1 MRTHR
6 SSPLYLIIFVLF
18 MSVSVIITVAL
29 TGYNTYLGSKASRT
43 MAEMYLSAQSDKVI
57 LESRRMFDPAIAAIE
72 LFGTK
77 DACRFSD
84 YPRIPVEQAPS
95 TITILGTLQRF
106 PQMLSIYQGHDNGEF
121 FEALALQET
130 ASGLRGQLGAPRE
143 AQFVVRTITTDRN
156 SLSALQESRIWFD
169 GNLNPMGRQDNLP
182 PLFDPRTRPWY
193 TAAKNS
199 KGIVQTN
206 YYAFLTELGFG
217 FTLARRIEEQCS
229 GVFAVDISLDVM
241 SGFLKQQ
248 EDVAEG
254 LVFLFTDDGILTG
267 YPDPERMVPTGTIHS
282 DGTFLPVTVESLSD
296 PVASA
301 TYEIYRRQGAFRI
314 RSFTLDGEEW
324 LARVTPLPERTG
336 LREFVG
342 VAVPLHRYTFVF
354 DNAMHRA
361 GAFAIGVFV
370 CMLPVLVSLSRRISR
385 PLALLSEEM
394 DKVRHFQPGS
404 RRKIPSRIKEVSE
417 LTASFNTMVKTLD
430 AFTRYLPK
438 ALVRQF
444 VTSGIAPVLGG
455 ERRELSLLF
464 TDIANFT
471 DIAGHMQA
479 EKMMLHISRYFQV
492 LSTPVLDTGG
502 TIDKFI
508 GDAMMAFWNAPLP
521 QHDHARRAC
530 EAALRCHAAQDEQN
544 ARWKAEGK
552 PPMPTRFGL
561 HAGECIVGNVGTS
574 DRMNYTAMGTSVN
587 IASRLETLNKFYG
600 TRILVSGSIEM
611 QTRKSFVFRTVD
623 LAYPRGITDI
633 VELFELLGTVSPL
646 SDGTSF
652 PSLFDHDDIIRW
664 EDAVR
669 DYRTRRFEEALRAF
683 TAWVEAYPDDNLAAL
698 YVQRC
703 HAVLQQPQD
712 EEWSPVE
719 HHV

>member
-1 MRTHR
+1 MHAPR
-6 SSPLYLIIFVLF
+6 SSPLYVIIFVLF
-18 MSVSVIITVAL
+18 LSVSVIITVTL
-29 TGYNTYLGSKASRT
+29 TGYNTYLGTKASRT

-57 LESRRMFDPAIAAIE
+57 LESRRMFEPAIAVIE

-84 YPRIPVEQAPS
+84 YPRIPVELEPS
-95 TITILGTLQRF
+95 TITIMGTLQRF
-106 PQMLSIYQGHDNGEF
+106 PQMLSIYQGHDNGDF
-121 FEALALQET
+121 FEALTLQES
-130 ASGLRGQLGAPRE
+130 ASTLRKQLGAPAE
-143 AQFVVRTITTDRN
+143 AKYVIRTIKADKEGSEHRT
-156 SLSALQESRIWFD
+156 ESRIWLND
-169 GNLNPMGRQDNLP
+169 GFKPIGRQENLP
-182 PLFDPRTRPWY
+182 PLYDPRTRPWY

-199 KGIVQTN
+199 EGIIQTN
-206 YYAFLTELGFG
+206 YYAFHTDLGFG
-217 FTLARRIEEQCS
+217 FTLAHRIDEPCS
-229 GVFAVDISLDVM
+229 GVFAVDISLDTM
-241 SGFLKQQ
+241 SKFLQQQ
-248 EDVAEG
+248 EDVADG
-254 LVFLFTDDGILTG
+254 LVFLFTDEGILTG
-267 YPDPERMVPTGTIHS
+267 YPDPARMVPAGTIRS
-282 DGTFLPVTVESLSD
+282 DNTFLPVTVSSLSD

-301 TYEIYRRQGAFRI
+301 TYEMYREQGPFRVN
-314 RSFTLDGEEW
+314 SFTLDGEEW
-324 LARVTPLPERTG
+324 LARVTPLPGRTG

-342 VAVPLHRYTFVF
+342 VAVPLHHYTAVF
-354 DNAMHRA
+354 DNAMHR
-361 GAFAIGVFV
+361 GFAFAVGVFV

-385 PLALLSEEM
+385 PLALLADEM
-394 DKVRHFQPGS
+394 DKVRHFQLGS
-404 RRKIPSRIKEVSE
+404 RREIHSRIKEVAE
-417 LTASFNTMVKTLD
+417 LTSSFNTMVKALD

-444 VTSGIAPVLGG
+444 VTSGIDPVLGG

-521 QHDHARRAC
+521 QHDHAQRAC
-530 EAALRCHAAQDEQN
+530 EAALRCNAAQDEQN

-561 HAGECIVGNVGTS
+561 HAGDCIVGNVGTS

-587 IASRLETLNKFYG
+587 VASRLEALNKFYG

-611 QTRKSFVFRTVD
+611 QARKDFIFRTVD
-623 LAYPRGITDI
+623 TACPRGISEP
-633 VELFELLGTVSPL
+633 VELFELLGTANALADS
-646 SDGTSF
+646 TTF
-652 PSLFDHDDIIRW
+652 PSRFSPDAITQW

-669 DYRTRRFEEALRAF
+669 NYRARRFQEALHAF
-683 TAWVEAYPDDNLAAL
+683 TVWHEANPDDPLAAL

-703 HAVLQQPQD
+703 HAGLHLPED
-712 EEWSPVE
+712 SDWSPVE